1 MVRPTA
7 RHESADSCITTKIKT
22 RRVCALAVL
31 TFRAV
36 TADVLEADALGFGLQ
51 PGMDI
56 LGTFF
61 DFGQDTC
68 QIIEI

>member
-7 RHESADSCITTKIKT
+7 RHESADSCITTEIKT
-22 RRVCALAVL
+22 GRQAVL

-36 TADVLEADALGFGLQ
+36 TANVLEADALSFSLQ

-68 QIIEI
+68 QRVEI